1 MLNVFNILTI
11 IITNIKTNSVIFT
24 IFAKS
29 IKKPEMKH
37 QLQQKFNEIYHKE
50 AQHAY
55 FSPGRVNLIGEHID
69 YNGGLVMPC
78 AITFGTYL
86 LINPNQDNVFRFR
99 SLNFE
104 ENVEVPVQASYQ
116 KDGDGW
122 FNFPLGVIEHFTKDG
137 HKITGLDMLFFGDIP
152 IGAGLS
158 SSASIEVVTAYALND
173 LFNAGYDKLELV
185 KIAKSVE
192 NRFMGLNCG
201 IMDQFAVA
209 FGEKDKAIVL
219 NCDTLEYNI
228 VDSNLGNYVLAI
240 INTNKS
246 RKLVESKYNERVE
259 ECQTALKA
267 LKKELNIDYLCEI
280 DTATFDKHKN
290 LITDEVVRKRAQHV
304 VEENDRVKLA
314 ADALAANNLAGFGK
328 LMYAS
333 HDSLRSLYEVSGKEL
348 DTVVEYAKT
357 NPQVAGA
364 RMTGAGFGGC
374 AIALVHQA
382 AFDAFSKELEAY
394 YTDKIGYAPSVYQS
408 LIGDGVGTLLVSSEA

>member
-1 MLNVFNILTI
+1 
-11 IITNIKTNSVIFT
+11 
-24 IFAKS
+24 
-29 IKKPEMKH
+29 MKH
-37 QLQQKFNEIYHKE
+37 GLPQKFNEIYHKE

-86 LINPNQDNVFRFR
+86 LINPNNDNIFRFR
-99 SLNFE
+99 SLNFD
-104 ENVEVPVQASYQ
+104 ENPEITVQSTYI

-122 FNFPLGVIEHFTKDG
+122 YNFPLGVIEHFTKEG
-137 HKITGLDMLFFGDIP
+137 HKITGLDMLFLGDIP

-158 SSASIEVVTAYALND
+158 SSASIEVVMAYALND
-173 LFNAGYDKLELV
+173 LFNAGYSKLDLV

-192 NRFMGLNCG
+192 NNFIGMNCG

-219 NCDTLEYNI
+219 NCDTLEYDI
-228 VDSNLGNYVLAI
+228 VPSNLGNYVLAI

-267 LKKELNIDYLCEI
+267 LNKELNIHYLCDI
-280 DTATFDKHKN
+280 DTATFNQHKN
-290 LITDEVVRKRAQHV
+290 LIVDEVVRKRAQHV

-314 ADALAANNLAGFGK
+314 ADALAANNLAEFGK

-333 HDSLRSLYEVSGKEL
+333 HDSLRDLYEVSGKEL
-348 DTVVEYAKT
+348 DAVVEYAKT
-357 NPQVAGA
+357 NPHVAGA

-374 AIALVHQA
+374 AIALVKEDK
-382 AFDAFSKELEAY
+382 FDNFSKELATY
-394 YTDKIGYAPSVYQS
+394 YTDKIGYAPSIYQS
-408 LIGDGVGTLLVSSEA
+408 LIGAGVGSDLVTSED